1 MSAKFLKMYWM
12 KIMWNLNEEGNSENC
27 TPHI

>member
-12 KIMWNLNEEGNSENC
+12 KITWKLEEEGISENC

>member
-1 MSAKFLKMYWM
+1 MVAKFLKMYWM
-12 KIMWNLNEEGNSENC
+12 KIMWKLDDEGIIENC